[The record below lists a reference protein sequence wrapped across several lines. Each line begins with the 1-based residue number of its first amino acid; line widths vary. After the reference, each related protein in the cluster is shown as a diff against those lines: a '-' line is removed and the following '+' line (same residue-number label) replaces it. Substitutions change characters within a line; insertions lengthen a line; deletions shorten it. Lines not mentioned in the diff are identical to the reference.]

1 LWLTRLFKGDKG
13 ARDGKYLLLWEFDG
27 PEKRDFSP
35 QRRQERKDFL
45 GDT

>member
-1 LWLTRLFKGDKG
+1 MALSNPFYPLIRCYID
-13 ARDGKYLLLWEFDG
+13 DS

>member
-1 LWLTRLFKGDKG
+1 MISKHID
-13 ARDGKYLLLWEFDG
+13 DS